1 MTYLDVEV
9 ADAVAVLTLDDPP
22 RRNALN
28 LTLVDEIV
36 AALDHADVLVA
47 GIGTGGTL
55 MGVGRRVREAQIVPS
70 GAAARLRHSRAR
82 ACSRS

>member
-36 AALDHADVLVA
+36 AALDEIEARDDVGAVVVTGAPPAFCAGAD
-47 GIGTGGTL
+47 
-55 MGVGRRVREAQIVPS
+55 
-70 GAAARLRHSRAR
+70 
-82 ACSRS
+82 